1 MAYQTHTS
9 EESSRL
15 VVVDGLSNYRL
26 NPTVGPVT
34 GLAHS
39 ARPAPVPPA
48 G

>member
-1 MAYQTHTS
+1 MKRRGSLA
-9 EESSRL
+9 
-15 VVVDGLSNYRL
+15 NIRL

-34 GLAHS
+34 GLAKD